1 MDNKQ
6 PLLLSQGSG
15 GHVNYYVNLRKTSL
29 SVTFAKWILKIAMW
43 VLFISWVALMF
54 LFPSDFMQKL
64 FNKSI
69 QATQG
74 TVFGITGSLFLV
86 FSSPILTI
94 ALLSIAFLIIS
105 GEEQLH
111 ENKTSKCPSF
121 RLWTF
126 PVLVDGPFGVVSAA
140 EFIGIL
146 LFVVYVFWAVYSY
159 ITSILSSM
167 SDQLTFK
174 VKSCLF
180 LEILGLR
187 LGSIGMFCLALLFLP
202 VARGS
207 VLLRLINIPFE
218 HATRYHVWLGHLTMM
233 LFTIHGLCYVVAWT
247 VEGRLLHEML
257 DWKDIGVA
265 NLPGLISL
273 IAGLLMWFTSLPPVR
288 KLNFE
293 LFFYTHQLYVIF
305 VVFLALHVGDFIFT
319 MAAGGIF
326 IFILD
331 RFLRFCQSRRVVDII
346 SAKCLPCGTVEL
358 VLAKPKC
365 LRYNALSFIF
375 LQVRELSWLQW
386 HPFSVSSSPLDG
398 KYHIAV
404 LIKVL
409 GKWTEKLRGNILEN
423 SEVEHQRELPWTP
436 RAKITASVEGPY
448 GHEIPYHLMY
458 GNLILVAGGIGISPF
473 LAVLSDILHCVREGR
488 PCTPRNILIVWA
500 VKRSDEL
507 PLLSTIDM
515 ESICPSFSNKL
526 NIEIRIYVTR
536 ESEPPL
542 EEGKVQNTLDFS
554 LCPTSNRCG
563 MSVLVGTGH
572 NVWSG
577 LYIISST
584 VGFVILMGL
593 LDIFYINPFRIS
605 SWWYKGLLFIA
616 CMVFSVF
623 IFGGLVVGLWHLWE
637 RRISEK
643 EQFEDA
649 KLNADKAGH
658 GETVA
663 HKDSHQKVLAK
674 LTGIRYGARPNFKEI
689 FESVSKN
696 WGHVDV
702 GVIVCGPPTL
712 QSSVAKEIR
721 SHNLRRQFDHPI
733 FHFNSHSFDL

>member
-218 HATRYHVWLGHLTMM
+218 HATRYH
-233 LFTIHGLCYVVAWT
+233 
-247 VEGRLLHEML
+247 ML

-273 IAGLLMWFTSLPPVR
+273 IAGLLMWVTSLPPVR

-358 VLAKPKC
+358 VCGTMPSVLFFFKFGNYHGC
-365 LRYNALSFIF
+365 SGILSVF
-375 LQVRELSWLQW
+375 
-386 HPFSVSSSPLDG
+386 HP
-398 KYHIAV
+398 V
-404 LIKVL
+404 LWMVL

-423 SEVEHQRELPWTP
+423 SEVEHQKELPWTP